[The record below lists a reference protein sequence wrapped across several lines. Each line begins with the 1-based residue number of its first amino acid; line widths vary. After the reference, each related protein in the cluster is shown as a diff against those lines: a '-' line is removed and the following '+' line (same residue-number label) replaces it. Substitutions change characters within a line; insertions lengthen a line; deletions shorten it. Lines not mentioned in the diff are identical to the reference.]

1 MKTLGKSTR
10 QLVKGLTADMKGK
23 DFSEELG
30 FMHEVK
36 QEVSIVWVVCLL
48 GTMLRVFLIQLL
60 E

>member
-1 MKTLGKSTR
+1 MCVVSLWSGFAIVMKTLGKSTR

-36 QEVSIVWVVCLL
+36 QEV
-48 GTMLRVFLIQLL
+48 R
-60 E
+60 